1 MRNRLL
7 RSFVALTTCC
17 LVLSLASPSLA
28 QWRDRY
34 PREDNL
40 DRLIRQ
46 AETQSDQFV
55 MSLERMR
62 DRGFLERVFGG
73 SERLGGL
80 TARAHDLER
89 EMNAL
94 RNESNREGNSYEIR
108 SSVAN
113 ALSVAEDINRT
124 MRYRRLNFE
133 VERQW
138 SMLRSDLNRLARAY
152 NLRQLS

>member
-17 LVLSLASPSLA
+17 LVLALASPSLA

-34 PREDNL
+34 GDRDV

-46 AETQSDQFV
+46 AETHSNQFV
-55 MSLERMR
+55 AALERAR
-62 DRGFLERVFGG
+62 DRGFMERVFGG
-73 SERLGGL
+73 GERLNGL
-80 TARAHDLER
+80 TARAHDLESQFNSLR
-89 EMNAL
+89 E
-94 RNESNREGNSYEIR
+94 ESYQSENSYDLR
-108 SSVAN
+108 SGVAN

-124 MRYRRLNFE
+124 MRYRRVNFD

-138 SMLRSDLNRLARAY
+138 SMLRSDLNRLARVY

>member
-1 MRNRLL
+1 M
-7 RSFVALTTCC
+7 
-17 LVLSLASPSLA
+17 ASPSLA

-40 DRLIRQ
+40 HRLIRQ

-89 EMNAL
+89 EMNAI
-94 RNESNREGNSYEIR
+94 RDESNREGNSYEIR